1 MSNNHNIVDYMNATV
16 RRSAESDFVEVYP
29 LFEQLWPNKEL
40 DRNALKTVFNRGINS
55 STDEL
60 LCLVYAG
67 EVIGFCAY
75 AIVNNLWQAG
85 YISYMYAM
93 VVDEKYR
100 GRGFGTM
107 LIDEAIQDSKN
118 KGLKRLELDS
128 AFHRE
133 KAHEF
138 YLKLGFEK
146 RAFLF
151 SYPLQK

>member
-1 MSNNHNIVDYMNATV
+1 MTTIIRKAIE
-16 RRSAESDFVEVYP
+16 ADFDQVFP
-29 LFEQLWPNKEL
+29 LFPQLWPNKKL
-40 DRNALKTVFNRGINS
+40 DRDALQVVFNRGVKS
-55 STDEL
+55 ETDEL
-60 LCLVYAG
+60 FCLEYS
-67 EVIGFCAY
+67 EEIIGFCAY

-85 YISYMYAM
+85 YISFMYAM
-93 VVDEKYR
+93 VIDEKFR
-100 GRGFGTM
+100 GKGFGS
-107 LIDEAIQDSKN
+107 LLVQKVIDESKA

-151 SYPLQK
+151 SHPLQQ

>member
-1 MSNNHNIVDYMNATV
+1 MDATI
-16 RRSAESDFVEVYP
+16 RKATENDFEKVYP
-29 LFEQLWPNKEL
+29 LLEQLWPNKEL
-40 DRNALKTVFNRGINS
+40 DKAALKIVFNRGVHSN
-55 STDEL
+55 TDEL
-60 LCLVYAG
+60 FCLDYSD

-93 VVDEKYR
+93 VIDEKYR
-100 GRGFGTM
+100 GKGFGTM
-107 LIDEAIQDSKN
+107 LIEESLKDSKA
-118 KGLKRLELDS
+118 KGLKRMELDS

-138 YLKLGFEK
+138 YVKLGFEK

-151 SYPLQK
+151 SYPL

>member
-1 MSNNHNIVDYMNATV
+1 MVSMDIEIRKVTEN
-16 RRSAESDFVEVYP
+16 DFEKVYP

-40 DRNALKTVFNRGINS
+40 DKNALRIVFDRGVNS
-55 STDEL
+55 GADVL
-60 LCLVYAG
+60 FGLVYSG

-107 LIDEAIQDSKN
+107 LINEAIQDSKN
-118 KGLKRLELDS
+118 KGLERLELDS

-138 YLKLGFEK
+138 YMKLGFEK

>member
-1 MSNNHNIVDYMNATV
+1 MHVIIRKAT
-16 RRSAESDFVEVYP
+16 ESDFEKVYP

-40 DRNALKTVFNRGINS
+40 DKTALRIVFNRGVNS
-55 STDEL
+55 DTDEL
-60 LCLVYAG
+60 LCLVYSD
-67 EVIGFCAY
+67 ELIGFCAY
-75 AIVNNLWQAG
+75 AIVNSLWQAG

-93 VVDEKYR
+93 VVDEKQR
-100 GRGFGTM
+100 GKGFGTM
-107 LIDEAIQDSKN
+107 LINKSIKDSKA

-151 SYPLQK
+151 SHSL

>member
-1 MSNNHNIVDYMNATV
+1 MDSMNIEIRKA
-16 RRSAESDFVEVYP
+16 AEKDFTKVYP

-40 DRNALKTVFNRGINS
+40 DENALRAVFNRGVNS

-60 LCLVYAG
+60 LCLEYAG

-100 GRGFGTM
+100 GKGFGTM
-107 LIDEAIQDSKN
+107 LINEAIQDSKN

-128 AFHRE
+128 GFHRE

-151 SYPLQK
+151 SHPL

>member
-1 MSNNHNIVDYMNATV
+1 MDFII
-16 RRSAESDFVEVYP
+16 RKAEENDFNQVYP

-40 DRNALKTVFNRGINS
+40 DKNALQLVFNDGVTS
-55 STDEL
+55 MTDEL
-60 LCLVYAG
+60 LCLEFSN

-85 YISYMYAM
+85 KIAYVYAM
-93 VVDEKYR
+93 IVDERYR
-100 GRGFGTM
+100 GKGFGTI
-107 LIDEAIQDSKN
+107 LLKQVIDDSKN

-128 AFHRE
+128 GFHRE

-138 YLKLGFEK
+138 YIKLGFEK

-151 SYPLQK
+151 SYIL

>member
-1 MSNNHNIVDYMNATV
+1 MNIKIRKTT
-16 RRSAESDFVEVYP
+16 EIDFDKVYP

-40 DRNALKTVFNRGINS
+40 DKDALRIVFNRGVNS
-55 STDEL
+55 NTDEL
-60 LCLVYAG
+60 FCLEYSN
-67 EVIGFCAY
+67 ELIGFCAY

-100 GRGFGTM
+100 GQGFGTM
-107 LIDEAIQDSKN
+107 LIKESIKDSKN

-128 AFHRE
+128 GFHRE

-138 YLKLGFEK
+138 YTKLGFEK

-151 SYPLQK
+151 SYPL

>member
-1 MSNNHNIVDYMNATV
+1 MVSMDIEIRKVTEN
-16 RRSAESDFVEVYP
+16 DFEKVYP

-40 DRNALKTVFNRGINS
+40 DKNALRIVFDRGVNS
-55 STDEL
+55 DADVL
-60 LCLVYAG
+60 FCLVYSG

-107 LIDEAIQDSKN
+107 LINEAIQDSKN
-118 KGLKRLELDS
+118 KGLERLELDS

-138 YLKLGFEK
+138 YMKLGFEK

-151 SYPLQK
+151 SYPL

>member
-1 MSNNHNIVDYMNATV
+1 MVSMDIEIRKVTEN
-16 RRSAESDFVEVYP
+16 DFEKVYP

-40 DRNALKTVFNRGINS
+40 DKNALRIVFDRGVNS
-55 STDEL
+55 DADVL
-60 LCLVYAG
+60 FCLVYSDK
-67 EVIGFCAY
+67 VIGFCAY

-107 LIDEAIQDSKN
+107 LINEAIQDSKN
-118 KGLKRLELDS
+118 KGLERLELDS

-138 YLKLGFEK
+138 YMKLGFEK

>member
-1 MSNNHNIVDYMNATV
+1 MDATI
-16 RRSAESDFVEVYP
+16 RKATENDFEKVYP

-40 DRNALKTVFNRGINS
+40 DRAALKIVFNRGVHSN
-55 STDEL
+55 TDEL
-60 LCLVYAG
+60 FCLDYSD

-93 VVDEKYR
+93 VIDEKYR
-100 GRGFGTM
+100 GKGFGTM
-107 LIDEAIQDSKN
+107 LIKESLKDSKA
-118 KGLKRLELDS
+118 KGLKRMELDS

-151 SYPLQK
+151 SYPL

>member
-1 MSNNHNIVDYMNATV
+1 MDVVIRKAT
-16 RRSAESDFVEVYP
+16 ESDFEKVYP

-40 DRNALKTVFNRGINS
+40 DKNELSIVFDRGVNS
-55 STDEL
+55 DTDEL
-60 LCLVYAG
+60 FCLVYSG
-67 EVIGFCAY
+67 EVIAFCAY

-100 GRGFGTM
+100 GKGFGTL
-107 LIDEAIQDSKN
+107 LINEAIQDSKN

-151 SYPLQK
+151 SYPL

>member
-1 MSNNHNIVDYMNATV
+1 MSVTIRKAT
-16 RRSAESDFVEVYP
+16 EKDFEKVYP

-40 DRNALKTVFNRGINS
+40 DKKALKIVFNRGVNS
-55 STDEL
+55 DTDEL
-60 LCLVYAG
+60 LCLDYSN
-67 EVIGFCAY
+67 ELIGFCAY
-75 AIVNNLWQAG
+75 AIVNNLWLAG

-93 VVDEKYR
+93 VVDEKQR
-100 GRGFGTM
+100 GKGFGTM
-107 LIDEAIQDSKN
+107 LIKESIKDSKE

-128 AFHRE
+128 GFQRE

-151 SYPLQK
+151 SYQL

>member
-1 MSNNHNIVDYMNATV
+1 MNVTV
-16 RRSAESDFVEVYP
+16 KKSEESDFVEVYP

-40 DRNALKTVFNRGINS
+40 DKNALKTVFNRGVNS

-60 LCLVYAG
+60 LCLVCAG

-93 VVDEKYR
+93 VVDEKFR
-100 GRGFGTM
+100 GKGFGTM
-107 LIDEAIQDSKN
+107 LINEAIQDSKN

-138 YLKLGFEK
+138 YMKLGFEK

-151 SYPLQK
+151 SHPLE

>member
-1 MSNNHNIVDYMNATV
+1 MDATI
-16 RRSAESDFVEVYP
+16 RKATENDFAKVYP
-29 LFEQLWPNKEL
+29 LLEQLWPNKEL
-40 DRNALKTVFNRGINS
+40 DKAALKIVFNRGAHSN
-55 STDEL
+55 TDEL
-60 LCLVYAG
+60 FCLEYSD

-93 VVDEKYR
+93 VIEEKYR
-100 GRGFGTM
+100 GKGFGTM
-107 LIDEAIQDSKN
+107 LIEESLKDSKA
-118 KGLKRLELDS
+118 KGLKRMELDS

-138 YLKLGFEK
+138 YMKLGFEK

-151 SYPLQK
+151 SYPL

>member
-1 MSNNHNIVDYMNATV
+1 MDITIRKAT
-16 RRSAESDFVEVYP
+16 ENDFEKVYP
-29 LFEQLWPNKEL
+29 LFEQLWPTKEL
-40 DRNALKTVFNRGINS
+40 DKPALKIVFNRGVNS
-55 STDEL
+55 ATDEL
-60 LCLVYAG
+60 WCLDYSN
-67 EVIGFCAY
+67 ELIGFCAY

-93 VVDEKYR
+93 VVDEKHR
-100 GRGFGTM
+100 GKGFGTM
-107 LIDEAIQDSKN
+107 LINESIKDSRD

-138 YLKLGFEK
+138 YVKLGFEK

-151 SYPLQK
+151 SYPLQ

>member
-1 MSNNHNIVDYMNATV
+1 MVSMDIEIRKVTEN
-16 RRSAESDFVEVYP
+16 DFEKVYP

-40 DRNALKTVFNRGINS
+40 DKNALRIVFDRGVNS
-55 STDEL
+55 DADVL
-60 LCLVYAG
+60 FCLVYCG

-100 GRGFGTM
+100 GKGFGTM
-107 LIDEAIQDSKN
+107 LINEAIQDSKN

-138 YLKLGFEK
+138 YMKLGFEK